1 MRKKV
6 VTLGEILIRLTTMD
20 SERFSQAQKLE
31 VTYGGSEANI
41 AATIAHLGMW
51 SSFVTAVPDNELGNS
66 AVEFMRKN
74 GVHTGY
80 MLRQGHRLGIYFAEK
95 GYSIRPSK
103 IVYDRKHSAFTE
115 SKITDYDMDLI
126 FEDANWFHTSGITA
140 ALSDNLFELTKVC
153 MQEAKKRGLKVS
165 IDLNYRASLWDFEV
179 ARSKMAELLPYADIC
194 FGIEPLFVPGEG
206 GRDYKDINNIK
217 RPYDFD
223 TLNDMLAYISEYF
236 DLEAIALTKRQT
248 INANRNILQ
257 SYLYTKD
264 NLYASKVFD
273 VDIIDRIG
281 GGDAFAAGLI
291 YAINSENY
299 TPQECIE
306 FANATFALKHT
317 IPGDMGILTLNDV
330 HQLMNSDEGFDVN
343 R

>member
-6 VTLGEILIRLTTMD
+6 VTLGEILIRLTTND

-41 AATIAHLGMW
+41 ASTIAHLGMW
-51 SSFVTAVPDNELGNS
+51 ASFITAVPDNELGNS
-66 AVEFMRKN
+66 AIEFMRKN

-80 MLRQGHRLGIYFAEK
+80 MLRQGDRLGIYFAEK

-103 IVYDRKHSAFTE
+103 IVYDRKNSAFTE
-115 SKITDYDMDLI
+115 STINDYDMDLI

-140 ALSDNLFELTKVC
+140 ALSDNLFDLTKAT

-165 IDLNYRASLWDFEV
+165 LDLNYRASLWDFEV
-179 ARSKMAELLPYADIC
+179 AREKMAELLPYADIC
-194 FGIEPLFVPGEG
+194 FGIEPLFVPDEG
-206 GRDYKDINNIK
+206 GNDYKDANNIK

-223 TLNDMLAYISEYF
+223 NLNDTLEYICNYY
-236 DLEAIALTKRQT
+236 DLEAIALTKRRV

-257 SYLYTKD
+257 SYMYANKTLYS
-264 NLYASKVFD
+264 SKVFD

-299 TPQECIE
+299 TPQECVE

-317 IPGDMGILTLNDV
+317 IPGDMGIVTLNDV
-330 HQLMNSDEGFDVN
+330 HQLMNSDEGFDVS